1 MSLINDALKRAKEVH
16 RQNPPAPPSGP
27 PLRPVERQPQ
37 QHPHLGLLL
46 VFAVVVAGAAILLW
60 QGLQQWRAPRATDSP
75 THTAA
80 PVAPPDSAPTTPT
93 ILASSVAT
101 SAPAIATPGPGEL
114 AETAPPSALPS
125 QPVVAPPTDAAE
137 TPASEAT
144 ATPTTT
150 PSPPPA
156 EPDAVVPAPAPLAL
170 KLQAIVY
177 HPSRASAAINGKV
190 LFVGDRLSGW
200 RVTAITP
207 EEVTLVSEGR
217 TNVLTL
223 DH

>member
-80 PVAPPDSAPTTPT
+80 PVAAGNT
-93 ILASSVAT
+93 
-101 SAPAIATPGPGEL
+101 
-114 AETAPPSALPS
+114 
-125 QPVVAPPTDAAE
+125 VAPGNIGAE
-137 TPASEAT
+137 TPGGSVDEVINPRCRGDPCKVCT
-144 ATPTTT
+144 APRR
-150 PSPPPA
+150 
-156 EPDAVVPAPAPLAL
+156 
-170 KLQAIVY
+170 Y
-177 HPSRASAAINGKV
+177 
-190 LFVGDRLSGW
+190 
-200 RVTAITP
+200 
-207 EEVTLVSEGR
+207 
-217 TNVLTL
+217 
-223 DH
+223 